1 MEIIILLAAMTV
13 VGLVIGALAGL
24 IWEDHRPIGV
34 QGDYLVSVIVAVV
47 VGLIDWYVIPAM
59 GFSSTWK
66 FLGVALRV
74 ITLPPPPEVHFWDY
88 SQARFLFDLGYQIAR
103 RSLEVEPLHFKP
115 AWQARLRKNLTS
127 AFRNILG
134 ASN

>member
-24 IWEDHRPIGV
+24 IWKDHRPIGV

-66 FLGVALRV
+66 YLGVALE
-74 ITLPPPPEVHFWDY
+74 PPLAALLVLWII
-88 SQARFLFDLGYQIAR
+88 RKAR
-103 RSLEVEPLHFKP
+103 R
-115 AWQARLRKNLTS
+115 
-127 AFRNILG
+127 
-134 ASN
+134 